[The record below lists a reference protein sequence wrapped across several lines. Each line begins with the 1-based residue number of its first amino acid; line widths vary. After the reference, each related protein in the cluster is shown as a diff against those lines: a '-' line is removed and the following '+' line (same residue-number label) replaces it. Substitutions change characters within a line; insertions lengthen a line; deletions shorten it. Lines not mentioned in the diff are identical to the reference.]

1 MNTTKRTKTT
11 NSPQSKSNEIKP
23 SDVHELKLKTQQIL
37 LKTRQLRT
45 QLNRLNDKITA
56 KTNAINKTFEQQS
69 GPAPIVT
76 NHSNSVPQL
85 QRSVEL
91 AENTLASL
99 KEEIEAAYQDD
110 KTFIV
115 KELEEEVKL
124 AYCENQRLSQE
135 AKEARHQSNDTNKLL
150 RDATYKASNQNLQ
163 ELRSSIREIQE
174 ANASLL
180 DKSVAYSSKNEKLR
194 VDQTIVENEQNKVPH
209 QKAIDDANK
218 KKEESAEKINKKTEK
233 IEKIKKEHQEKIDEL
248 NKIIQQQK
256 QVINDFLN
264 GNYKSKDER
273 EKEKEKEK
281 ENENEE
287 NKSDSD
293 TNQ

>member
-1 MNTTKRTKTT
+1 MNSTKRTKSL
-11 NSPQSKSNEIKP
+11 NLSQHQANEIKP

-69 GPAPIVT
+69 GQSPIVT

-91 AENTLASL
+91 AENTLSSL

-135 AKEARHQSNDTNKLL
+135 AKEARQQSNSTSKLL
-150 RDATYKASNQNLQ
+150 KDATYKASNQNIQ
-163 ELRSSIREIQE
+163 ELRSSIRDIQE
-174 ANASLL
+174 TNASLR
-180 DKSVAYSSKNEKLR
+180 DKSFAYSSKNEKLR
-194 VDQTIVENEQNKVPH
+194 VDQTILENEQNKVSH

-218 KKEESAEKINKKTEK
+218 KKEELTEKLNKKTEK
-233 IEKIKKEHQEKIDEL
+233 IEKLKQDYQEKIDEL
-248 NKIIQQQK
+248 NQIIQKQK
-256 QVINDFLN
+256 QVINDFLS
-264 GNYKSKDER
+264 GNYKPKE
-273 EKEKEKEK
+273 EKEKDD
-281 ENENEE
+281 
-287 NKSDSD
+287 NKSDD
-293 TNQ
+293 DMNQ